1 MARKKKKHK
10 HEEHMDESWL
20 VPYADILTL
29 LLALFIVL
37 FAASSVDAQKFQEIS
52 AAFNTAFTGGTSV
65 LEYPSP
71 TPEGEMEQLDPQ
83 DKKNEENTEEKQ
95 KRIEQQKLKEVQ
107 VKINTYIKENKLEAN
122 LKTILTD
129 EGLLITILNDIF
141 FDSGSAEIRTKDM
154 KLASEISELLIMNP
168 PRNIIVSGHT
178 DNIPI
183 SNANFD
189 SNWHLSVMRAVNFM
203 KILID
208 NDNLDPKGFSAK
220 GFGEFNPV
228 APNDTKD
235 GRQKNRRVEVLILPY
250 EQQTVSNT
258 MKRPR

>member
-1 MARKKKKHK
+1 MARKKKHK
-10 HEEHMDESWL
+10 HEDEHMDESWL
-20 VPYADILTL
+20 VPYADLLTL
-29 LLALFIVL
+29 VLALFIVL
-37 FAASSVDAQKFQEIS
+37 FAMSSVDAQKFQQI
-52 AAFNTAFTGGTSV
+52 ARAFNSTFTGGTGV

-71 TPEGEMEQLDPQ
+71 TPDGEMEQLDVQKDQTPQ
-83 DKKNEENTEEKQ
+83 QVSEEAQKQ
-95 KRIEQQKLKEVQ
+95 MEQQKLKEIQ
-107 VKINTYIKENKLEAN
+107 DKINTYIKNNKLETK
-122 LKTILTD
+122 LKTTLTD

-141 FDSGSAEIRTKDM
+141 FDSGKADIRNKD
-154 KLASEISELLIMNP
+154 KQLAMEISELLVMNP

-183 SNANFD
+183 KNSEYD

-208 NDNLDPKGFSAK
+208 NENLDPKVFSAK

-228 APNDTKD
+228 ASNKTKE

-250 EQQTVSNT
+250 EQ
-258 MKRPR
+258 

>member
-1 MARKKKKHK
+1 MARKKKKHR
-10 HEEHMDESWL
+10 HEEHVDESWL

-52 AAFNTAFTGGTSV
+52 AAFNTAFTGGTGV

-71 TPEGEMEQLDPQ
+71 TPDGEMEQLDPE
-83 DKKNEENTEEKQ
+83 DKMKDEEKKEDTEEKQ

-107 VKINTYIKENKLEAN
+107 DKIDTYIKENKLETN

-141 FDSGSAEIRTKDM
+141 FDSGSSEIRTKDT
-154 KLASEISELLIMNP
+154 KFANEISELLVMNP

-208 NDNLDPKGFSAK
+208 NDKLDPQGFSAK

-228 APNDTKD
+228 APNNTKE

-250 EQQTVSNT
+250 EQKTD
-258 MKRPR
+258 K